1 MTNRNINLWIIIV
14 LILVQGCAKNKDAIT
29 PSTEGNEIYLRV
41 ESSKIRWDVIGESV
55 EGRDIYKADY
65 GKGDSLTLIIGG
77 FHGAEIRGAELA
89 LTFAE
94 YLNAQKDLELK
105 ERVIIIPV
113 LNPDGLIRQ
122 ERLNAHGVD
131 INRNFPTKNWTSEA
145 RGPRYNP
152 GTAPASEPETK
163 LIMAM
168 LDQYQPQ
175 RIISIH
181 SPLEMVNYDGPGRD
195 LAEKMAVHTGYP
207 VSGDIGYPTPGSF
220 GNYAGVEKNIP
231 TITLE
236 LPHGSFASMWEAN
249 RDALLAAIRFVEH

>member
-1 MTNRNINLWIIIV
+1 MTECNINLWMILV
-14 LILVQGCAKNKDAIT
+14 LIIAHGCSKKVDTVI
-29 PSTEGNEIYLRV
+29 PLTEGHEIHQRV
-41 ESSKIRWDVIGESV
+41 ESSAIRWDVVGKSA
-55 EGRDIYKADY
+55 EGRDIYQIEF
-65 GKGDSLTLIIGG
+65 GKGDSTVLIIGG
-77 FHGAEIRGAELA
+77 FHGEEIRGAELA

-94 YLNAQKDLELK
+94 YLNAQKNLEFMA
-105 ERVIIIPV
+105 RVIVIPV

-122 ERLNAHGVD
+122 DRLNANGVD
-131 INRNFPTKNWTSEA
+131 INRNFPTENWTTEA

-163 LIMAM
+163 LMMAL
-168 LDQYQPQ
+168 LDLYQPQ

-195 LAEKMAVHTGYP
+195 LAEKMAVHNGYP

-236 LPHGSFASMWEAN
+236 LPRGSFASMWEGN
-249 RDALLAAIRFVEH
+249 RDALLEAIRF

>member
-1 MTNRNINLWIIIV
+1 MFA
-14 LILVQGCAKNKDAIT
+14 QGCTKNVDAIL
-29 PSTEGNEIYLRV
+29 PSTEGHEIYQRV
-41 ESSKIRWDVIGESV
+41 ESSTIRWDVIGESV
-55 EGRDIYKADY
+55 EGRDIYQKAF
-65 GKGDSLTLIIGG
+65 GKGDPTILIIGG
-77 FHGAEIRGAELA
+77 FHGEEIRGAELA
-89 LTFAE
+89 LAFAE

-122 ERLNAHGVD
+122 ERLNANGVD
-131 INRNFPTKNWTSEA
+131 INRNFPTQNWTTEA

-163 LIMAM
+163 LMMAL

-195 LAEKMAVHTGYP
+195 LAEKMAAHNGYP
-207 VSGDIGYPTPGSF
+207 VTGDIGYPTPGSF
-220 GNYAGVEKNIP
+220 GNYAGVEKQIP

-236 LPHGSFASMWEAN
+236 LPHGSFSSMWQGN
-249 RDALLAAIRFVEH
+249 RDALLAAIRFFEN